1 MIKKEIDP
9 ETANQIKKEL
19 AELRVQLENQKKAK
33 KKSIK
38 AKVEKPKKK
47 SIKAKVEKPK
57 KKSIKAKVEKPK
69 KKSIKAK
76 VEKPTK
82 AELAK
87 AKVQKPTKKSIKAKV
102 QKPKKKS
109 IKAKVE
115 KPTKKSIKAKVEK
128 PKKKSIKAKV
138 QKPKKPTKAEL
149 AKARKEAKI
158 QKEKAEAEAQA
169 KEEAARRTHEDE
181 LEEQF
186 SDEQIRN
193 FQIEKMDM
201 DKLTNKVCE
210 IIAEFEDTGML
221 QSDLWKK
228 LKLNSRDGSRLAL
241 RLERRGLITR
251 EKILQKGRWTYK
263 LIIEQAPIKLES
275 LIDSPCL
282 TCPVE
287 QKCDSENAYPEPS
300 PLHCQLIEDWVA
312 VEFSKKKK

>member
-1 MIKKEIDP
+1 MKKEMVKKEIDP

-19 AELRVQLENQKKAK
+19 SELRAQLDSQKKLK
-33 KKSIK
+33 KKASK
-38 AKVEKPKKK
+38 QKEAKPKKK
-47 SIKAKVEKPK
+47 ESKPKEAKPK
-57 KKSIKAKVEKPK
+57 KKASKPKEAKPK
-69 KKSIKAK
+69 KKAS
-76 VEKPTK
+76 
-82 AELAK
+82 
-87 AKVQKPTKKSIKAKV
+87 
-102 QKPKKKS
+102 KPKE
-109 IKAKVE
+109 A
-115 KPTKKSIKAKVEK
+115 
-128 PKKKSIKAKV
+128 
-138 QKPKKPTKAEL
+138 KPKKPTKAEIAQAKKD
-149 AKARKEAKI
+149 AKAEKERV
-158 QKEKAEAEAQA
+158 EAEAKAA
-169 KEEAARRTHEDE
+169 KEAAERTHEDD

-210 IIAEFEDTGML
+210 IIADFEDKGML

-241 RLERRGLITR
+241 RLERRDLITR

-275 LIDSPCL
+275 LVNSPCL

-287 QKCDSENAYPEPS
+287 QKCDFENAYPEPS

>member
-1 MIKKEIDP
+1 MVKKEIDA
-9 ETANQIKKEL
+9 ETASQIKKEL
-19 AELRVQLENQKKAK
+19 AELRTQLEIQKKTKKKQAKSKQAKSKQAKSKQAKSKQVTPKKKPAKSKQVTPKKKLTKAQLEKAK
-33 KKSIK
+33 KIAKAEREK
-38 AKVEKPKKK
+38 AK
-47 SIKAKVEKPK
+47 
-57 KKSIKAKVEKPK
+57 
-69 KKSIKAK
+69 
-76 VEKPTK
+76 
-82 AELAK
+82 
-87 AKVQKPTKKSIKAKV
+87 
-102 QKPKKKS
+102 
-109 IKAKVE
+109 
-115 KPTKKSIKAKVEK
+115 
-128 PKKKSIKAKV
+128 
-138 QKPKKPTKAEL
+138 
-149 AKARKEAKI
+149 KEA
-158 QKEKAEAEAQA
+158 QAEKEKAEAEAKA
-169 KEEAARRTHEDE
+169 KKEAAERTHEDD

-210 IIAEFEDTGML
+210 IIADYEDNGML

-251 EKILQKGRWTYK
+251 EKILKKGRWTYK

-287 QKCDSENAYPEPS
+287 QKCDFENAYPEPS

-312 VEFSKKKK
+312 VDFSKKKK

>member
-1 MIKKEIDP
+1 MVKKEIDP

-19 AELRVQLENQKKAK
+19 AELRAQLETQKKSK
-33 KKSIK
+33 KKAAKPKVEKSKKK
-38 AKVEKPKKK
+38 AAKPKVEKPKKL
-47 SIKAKVEKPK
+47 
-57 KKSIKAKVEKPK
+57 
-69 KKSIKAK
+69 
-76 VEKPTK
+76 TK
-82 AELAK
+82 AQIAQAKKDAK
-87 AKVQKPTKKSIKAKV
+87 AA
-102 QKPKKKS
+102 
-109 IKAKVE
+109 
-115 KPTKKSIKAKVEK
+115 
-128 PKKKSIKAKV
+128 
-138 QKPKKPTKAEL
+138 
-149 AKARKEAKI
+149 
-158 QKEKAEAEAQA
+158 KEKEEAEAKAA
-169 KEEAARRTHEDE
+169 KEAAERTPEDD

-210 IIAEFEDTGML
+210 IIADFEDKGTL

-241 RLERRGLITR
+241 RLERRGLISR

-275 LIDSPCL
+275 LLNSPCL

-287 QKCDSENAYPEPS
+287 QKCDFENAYPEPS
-300 PLHCQLIEDWVA
+300 PLHCQLIEDWVT

>member
-1 MIKKEIDP
+1 MAKKEIDP
-9 ETANQIKKEL
+9 QTANEIKKEL
-19 AELRVQLENQKKAK
+19 AELRAQLEGQKKSK
-33 KKSIK
+33 KKAAK
-38 AKVEKPKKK
+38 PKVEKSKKK
-47 SIKAKVEKPK
+47 AAKPKVEKSK
-57 KKSIKAKVEKPK
+57 KKAAKPKVE
-69 KKSIKAK
+69 
-76 VEKPTK
+76 
-82 AELAK
+82 
-87 AKVQKPTKKSIKAKV
+87 
-102 QKPKKKS
+102 
-109 IKAKVE
+109 
-115 KPTKKSIKAKVEK
+115 
-128 PKKKSIKAKV
+128 
-138 QKPKKPTKAEL
+138 KPKKPTKAEL

-158 QKEKAEAEAQA
+158 AKEKAEAEAKA
-169 KEEAARRTHEDE
+169 KEEAAKRTPEDE

-210 IIAEFEDTGML
+210 IIADFEEKGML

-241 RLERRGLITR
+241 RLERRGLISR

-275 LIDSPCL
+275 LVNSPCL

-287 QKCDSENAYPEPS
+287 QKCDFENAYPEPS
-300 PLHCQLIEDWVA
+300 PLHCQLIEDWVT